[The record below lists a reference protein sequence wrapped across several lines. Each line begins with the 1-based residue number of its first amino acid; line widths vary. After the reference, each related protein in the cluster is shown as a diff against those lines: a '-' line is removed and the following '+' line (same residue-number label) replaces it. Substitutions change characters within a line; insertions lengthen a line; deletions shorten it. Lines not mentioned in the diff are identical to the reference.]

1 MKSLP
6 LPSRSKQIEW
16 LSSQLESG
24 AEAEES
30 LSKFAGRIVDS
41 FHEMLTA
48 DLKDG
53 TPPLH
58 EGSVFKS
65 PTSAKV
71 HLVAWMDDSRAWVVT
86 ADSRYGIFGTLD
98 SPFWR
103 LTEHSRS
110 NPDLLRKN
118 PDWKPGDVVSRNQ
131 RLYRGRVLA
140 VGNKCAL
147 LEDLNSGDVQPESNE
162 NLAKYY
168 RKES

>member
-1 MKSLP
+1 MS
-6 LPSRSKQIEW
+6 LPSRSKQAEW

-30 LSKFAGRIVDS
+30 LSKFASRIVDS

-48 DLKDG
+48 DMKDG

-58 EGSVFKS
+58 EGAVFKS
-65 PTSAKV
+65 PFSTKTY
-71 HLVAWMDDSRAWVVT
+71 LIAWSDESRAWVVT
-86 ADSRYGIFGTLD
+86 SDSRYGMFGPAVG
-98 SPFWR
+98 PFWEY
-103 LTEHSRS
+103 TEHSRS

-140 VGNKCAL
+140 VGNKCVL
-147 LEDLNSGDVQPESNE
+147 LEDLNDGDVQPESNE